1 MGGFT
6 GTQEDFDRTHKSV
19 MEIKGDLDQNVKN
32 LENAV
37 QEVAASWKG
46 AAAQSFTNLGTAIGQ
61 KGTDI
66 NTALQGLAD
75 LLQQAGAAYEGMD
88 TEGQDSLSGLSGG
101 LDGL

>member
-6 GTQEDFDRTHKSV
+6 GTKDDFDHAHKSISEV
-19 MEIKGDLDQNVKN
+19 KSELDQNVKN

-46 AAAQSFTNLGTAIGQ
+46 AAATSFMNLGTAIGE
-61 KGTDI
+61 KGTEI

-75 LLQQAGAAYEGMD
+75 LLETAGAAYEGMD
-88 TEGQDSLSGLSGG
+88 TEGADTLGTGSVGFDAL
-101 LDGL
+101 